1 MHGLINRSVQCFI
14 RDTYGPRMWLQV
26 ALDARIGIDD
36 FEAMLNY
43 DDDLTFKVLT
53 AARAA
58 LDKPIE
64 TILEDMGTYLV
75 SHPTTEALRRL
86 LRFGGET
93 FVDFLYSLDD
103 LSDRARLA
111 LPGLDL
117 PALELH
123 EKTTTGYQVLCA
135 PGMPGFAYV
144 MIGILRTMA
153 DDYGALVVLEHQG
166 QCEAGD
172 CIDVSLLEAAFTTGR
187 RFELAAG
194 VAI

>member
-14 RDTYGPRMWLQV
+14 RDTYGQRMWQQV

-43 DDDLTFKVLT
+43 DDDLTFKVLA

-123 EKTTTGYQVLCA
+123 EKTTTGFRVLCA
-135 PGMPGFAYV
+135 PGMPGFVYV

-153 DDYGALVVLEHQG
+153 DDYGALVVLEHQE
-166 QCEAGD
+166 QCGTGD

-187 RFELAAG
+187 RFELAAR